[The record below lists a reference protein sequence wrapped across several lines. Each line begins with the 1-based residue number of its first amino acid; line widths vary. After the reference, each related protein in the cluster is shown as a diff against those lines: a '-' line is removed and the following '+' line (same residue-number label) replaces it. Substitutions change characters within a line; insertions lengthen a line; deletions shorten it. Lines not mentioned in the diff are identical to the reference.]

1 MTRPEAVAAILEF
14 LAAVDAE
21 RAARAGDSALAAR
34 VQAIKRYQQRRF
46 ESTYADLLAHPRY
59 GGASRF
65 FLDELYGPTD
75 FTQRDTQF
83 ARVVPG
89 LVRLFPD
96 EVVGTVR
103 ALASLHAL
111 SERFDTAMGR
121 ALDSHDV
128 NAGDYVRAWQRCNQ
142 AADRERQVALL
153 LAVGESL
160 DSLTRSALLRHSL
173 RLMRAPARA
182 AGLAALQAF
191 LERGF
196 DTFRGMRGAK
206 EFLALVG
213 ERERALAARLFS
225 TDASQAPRLGQ
236 LP

>member
-14 LAAVDAE
+14 LAAVNAE
-21 RAARAGDSALAAR
+21 RAARAGDAALAAR
-34 VQAIKRYQQRRF
+34 VQAVKRYQQRRF

-75 FTQRDTQF
+75 FTQRDAQF

-89 LVRLFPD
+89 LVRLFPN
-96 EVVGTVR
+96 EVVGTVQ

-121 ALDSHDV
+121 ALDSDDV
-128 NAGDYVRAWQRCNQ
+128 HACEYVRAWQRCNQ
-142 AADRERQVALL
+142 AADRERQIALL

-160 DSLTRSALLRHSL
+160 DSLTRSAVLRHSL

-182 AGLAALQAF
+182 AGLAALQVF

-196 DTFRGMRGAK
+196 DTFRAMRGAH
-206 EFLALVG
+206 EFLALIG
-213 ERERALAARLFS
+213 EREQELAAWLFS
-225 TDASQAPRLGQ
+225 ADASQVLRLGQ